1 MNKFDKILGDIDAS
15 VNLAVKNLEVSKKFY
30 EDTLGLTQI
39 DTEEE
44 LIAFKSGNT
53 TIYVYQS
60 QNAGTNKATAVTWVG
75 DEDLEDIVRK
85 LKTRSVTFEHYDM
98 PDMILED
105 DIHIFGD
112 MKVAWFKDLMTRS

>member
-60 QNAGTNKATAVTWVG
+60 QNAGTNKATAVTWVV

-85 LKTRSVTFEHYDM
+85 LKTRGVTFEHYDM